1 MRSICASLGLA
12 ASIAMLPLSGALAD
26 TTTSF
31 VAVEAGQGE
40 FTSQSSA
47 NLLGKGFL
55 KLGVGLNEET
65 VTDSSINLVPA
76 KCAKNVDGFS
86 VRLVGTLAYLNEVD
100 GVDFKANIK
109 LCPASAPGTYSGS
122 GTVALTDGDGKLD
135 KVKGGGIF
143 EGEINFNTLEYRCLL
158 TGILSY

>member
-1 MRSICASLGLA
+1 MRLLSISLCLA
-12 ASIAMLPLSGALAD
+12 AGIAMLPLSSAFAGI
-26 TTTSF
+26 TTYF

-47 NLLGKGFL
+47 DLLGKGFL

-65 VTDSSINLVPA
+65 VTDSSISLVPA
-76 KCAKNVDGFS
+76 KCAMNVNGFNVKLVGALTYLNNVDRVNF
-86 VRLVGTLAYLNEVD
+86 N
-100 GVDFKANIK
+100 ANIK
-109 LCPASAPGTYSGS
+109 LCPDSAPGTYSGS
-122 GTVALTDGDGKLD
+122 GTVAFTDGDGKLD
-135 KVKGGGIF
+135 KVKGSGIF